1 MSQDNFCRLESF
13 RWLFCLTWKL
23 LANLDLLQVDLT
35 SFLASGVSFLGRV
48 VANRATKS
56 REVILNRTKDFFE
69 SL

>member
-1 MSQDNFCRLESF
+1 MSQDNFGRLESF

-23 LANLDLLQVDLT
+23 LASLDLLQVDLT
-35 SFLASGVSFLGRV
+35 SFLASGGSFLGRI